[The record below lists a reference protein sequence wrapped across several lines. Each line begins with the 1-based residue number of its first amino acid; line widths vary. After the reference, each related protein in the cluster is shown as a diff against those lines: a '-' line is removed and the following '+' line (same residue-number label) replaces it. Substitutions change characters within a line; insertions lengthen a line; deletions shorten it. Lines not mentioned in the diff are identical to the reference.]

1 MIGAKTRLLAL
12 IGHPVEHSLSP
23 EMHNASFAA
32 EGLDYVYVAFDVKPE
47 DLPSAVR
54 GAAALGFRGF
64 NVTMPHKKAILPLL
78 DDMDE
83 GAQVSGAV
91 NTVVVEE
98 SGLLRGHNTDGGG
111 MVGACMEAGIR
122 LAGKRVLLLGAGGVA
137 AAIAL
142 AFGGEGIE
150 ELRIVN
156 RSIEPAREL
165 LGKLRAAG
173 LKKVEASSADALDEA
188 AAGAKVIVNA
198 TSLGMRD
205 GDPLPLPVAHLG
217 GGKAV
222 CDAVYRPGG
231 ETALIREARL
241 RSARVV
247 AGERMLLYQGVLAQR
262 LWTGREPNVEAMDEA
277 IFSARD
283 RAARR

>member
-12 IGHPVEHSLSP
+12 VGHPVEHSLSP
-23 EMHNASFAA
+23 AMHNASFAA
-32 EGLDYVYVAFDVKPE
+32 EGLDYVYVALDVKPE

-64 NVTMPHKKAILPLL
+64 NVTMPHKRAILPLL
-78 DDMDE
+78 DDVDE
-83 GAQVSGAV
+83 GARISGAV
-91 NTVVVEE
+91 NTVVVEDV
-98 SGLLRGHNTDGGG
+98 GLLRGHNTDGGG
-111 MVGACMEAGIR
+111 MVGACREAGIG

-142 AFGGEGIE
+142 AFGLERIG

-165 LGKLRAAG
+165 LGKLRGAG
-173 LKKVEASSADALDEA
+173 LKKVEVTSGDALGEA
-188 AAGAKVIVNA
+188 AKTEVIVNA

-205 GDPLPLPVAHLG
+205 RDPLPIPVEYLDRG
-217 GGKAV
+217 TTV

-231 ETALIREARL
+231 ETALIREARV
-241 RSARVV
+241 RGARVV

-262 LWTGREPNVEAMDEA
+262 FWTGREPNVEAMDGA
-277 IFSARD
+277 IPSRD
-283 RAARR
+283 RGARR

>member
-1 MIGAKTRLLAL
+1 MISGKTRLLAL

-23 EMHNASFAA
+23 AIHNASFAA
-32 EGLDYVYVAFDVKPE
+32 EGLDYVYVALDVKPE

-78 DDMDE
+78 NDMDE
-83 GAQVSGAV
+83 GVQVSGAV

-122 LAGKRVLLLGAGGVA
+122 LAGERVLLLGAGGVA

-142 AFGGEGIE
+142 AFGGEEIE

-173 LKKVEASSADALDEA
+173 
-188 AAGAKVIVNA
+188 
-198 TSLGMRD
+198 
-205 GDPLPLPVAHLG
+205 
-217 GGKAV
+217 
-222 CDAVYRPGG
+222 
-231 ETALIREARL
+231 
-241 RSARVV
+241 RS
-247 AGERMLLYQGVLAQR
+247 EEH
-262 LWTGREPNVEAMDEA
+262 T
-277 IFSARD
+277 
-283 RAARR
+283 

>member
-23 EMHNASFAA
+23 AVHNASFAA
-32 EGLDYVYVAFDVKPE
+32 EGLDYIYVALDVKPE

-64 NVTMPHKKAILPLL
+64 NVTMPHKRAILPLL
-78 DDMDE
+78 DDVDE
-83 GAQVSGAV
+83 GARISGAV
-91 NTVVVEE
+91 NTVVVEDL
-98 SGLLRGHNTDGGG
+98 GLLRGHNTDGGG
-111 MVGACMEAGIR
+111 MVGACREAGIG

-142 AFGGEGIE
+142 AFGGEGIG

-173 LKKVEASSADALDEA
+173 LKKVEVSSGDALDKA
-188 AAGAKVIVNA
+188 AAETEVIVNA

-205 GDPLPLPVAHLG
+205 GDPLPIPVEHLG
-217 GGKAV
+217 GGRTV

-231 ETALIREARL
+231 ETALIREARV
-241 RSARVV
+241 RGARVV

-262 LWTGREPNVEAMDEA
+262 FWTGREPNVEAMDGA
-277 IFSARD
+277 IPSRD
-283 RAARR
+283 RGARR

>member
-1 MIGAKTRLLAL
+1 LLAL
-12 IGHPVEHSLSP
+12 VGHPVEHSLSP
-23 EMHNASFAA
+23 AMHNASFAA
-32 EGLDYVYVAFDVKPE
+32 EGLDYVYVALDVKPE

-64 NVTMPHKKAILPLL
+64 NVTMPHKRAILPLL
-78 DDMDE
+78 DDVDE
-83 GAQVSGAV
+83 GARISGAV
-91 NTVVVEE
+91 NTVVVEDV
-98 SGLLRGHNTDGGG
+98 GLLRGHNTDGGG
-111 MVGACMEAGIR
+111 MVGACREAGIG

-142 AFGGEGIE
+142 AFSLERIG

-165 LGKLRAAG
+165 LGKLRGAG
-173 LKKVEASSADALDEA
+173 LKKVEVTSGDALGEA
-188 AAGAKVIVNA
+188 AKTEVIVNA

-205 GDPLPLPVAHLG
+205 GDPLPIPVEHLG
-217 GGKAV
+217 GGRTV

-231 ETALIREARL
+231 ETALIREARV
-241 RSARVV
+241 RGARVV

-262 LWTGREPNVEAMDEA
+262 FWTGREPNVKAMDGA
-277 IFSARD
+277 IPSRD
-283 RAARR
+283 RGARR